1 MYGSLGNLE
10 KCMSNDSF
18 DEPRRRAL
26 IRFAFL
32 DTVTS
37 SRTSERSDV
46 NSGEIPAGGALE
58 TSQSILKA
66 QRICLLLLNVFASLP
81 VKYFS
86 WIIFY
91 FLYYVISVA
100 PLTFLVFSICRV

>member
-66 QRICLLLLNVFASLP
+66 QRKLSSFFKRFRVPPCEVF
-81 VKYFS
+81 FCDH
-86 WIIFY
+86 I
-91 FLYYVISVA
+91 FLYYVILSVA
-100 PLTFLVFSICRV
+100 PLTSLVFSICRV